1 MFLVKKMKIEKPI
14 IHAVRMNR
22 HGSYFDS
29 VSISVMDDGAQLVV
43 VSTAYHGS
51 GAASGHWPKG
61 FVSGDFPSDGEL
73 NYFCSNFGFE
83 IGMLTRSELNE
94 LNALY
99 VGARNEVVKQL
110 ALHFYSNSGRVRG
123 KAV

>member
-22 HGSYFDS
+22 HGSCFDS

-43 VSTAYHGS
+43 VTTAYHGS

-73 NYFCSNFGFE
+73 NYFCSNFGIE
-83 IGMLTRSELNE
+83 IGALTRNVLNE
-94 LNALY
+94 LNTLY
-99 VGARNEVVKQL
+99 VDARNDVVKQL
-110 ALHFYSNSGRVRG
+110 ALYFSANSNRVRG
-123 KAV
+123 RVG